1 MSRGGDSLPGC
12 YRSVPWS
19 AGESVASYLLRVASA
34 NGYSG
39 IPALLRVLHLGSN
52 RPIAEVLLRL
62 RLDSRALGDLGRMTM
77 ADPEHLRD
85 LLAEALP
92 PLPDP
97 TEAIFFADCR
107 IDRDALVLGA
117 SPICP
122 ACLASGGFASADWEL
137 APVTVCTEHHT
148 LLRDSCERCASP
160 LSWQR
165 PSLELCGECFADLR
179 QQGAPGVTEKGVIAV
194 TEDFSALAPFRLIDS
209 NGQTRAA
216 FWDEM
221 FRVLKALLLP
231 DSKWALGEW
240 PKTLV
245 STLSVQCR
253 YQAVKALASCR
264 VGNAYDVSRLRWK
277 SDRALAALEVIP
289 RAFVKEEFARRFL
302 TGEAGLSGESAD
314 AISGSGAI
322 PEEPAAYETVRPWP
336 PALRTYEDVAGFLGA
351 SKATVVALVRNGRLA
366 PPEAD
371 DEGFDADAVLSADRF
386 LRELVDLSQ
395 LTELAGIEAPAS
407 ALTPYGMLPRWN
419 GIDLGDHR
427 IDLGRVVEIHRHLM
441 ARSHG
446 SSVPA
451 ERIPLLQI
459 VQNADRPFE
468 ALMAY
473 VQRIAGG
480 EIDRISWDPP
490 YRWADIEIEGE
501 KRRAS

>member
-1 MSRGGDSLPGC
+1 MPGE
-12 YRSVPWS
+12 
-19 AGESVASYLLRVASA
+19 GLASYLLRVAA
-34 NGYSG
+34 GNGYPG
-39 IPALLRVLHLGSN
+39 ITSLLRAIGRQSN
-52 RPIAEVLLRL
+52 RPLAETLLHL
-62 RLDSRALGDLGRMTM
+62 RVDSFALRDLGRMTVGNR
-77 ADPEHLRD
+77 DHLRD

-122 ACLASGGFASADWEL
+122 ACLASGGFALADWEL
-137 APVTVCTEHHT
+137 APVTVCTAHHT
-148 LLRDSCERCASP
+148 LLRDSCERCTSP

-165 PSLELCGECFADLR
+165 PSLELCGRCCADLR
-179 QQGAPGVTEKGVIAV
+179 QQGAPSITEECVIAV
-194 TEDFSALAPFRLIDS
+194 TDNFSALAPFRLIDS
-209 NGQTRAA
+209 NRKTRTV

-253 YQAVKALASCR
+253 HHAVKALASCR
-264 VGNAYDVSRLRWK
+264 VGNAYDLSRLRWK
-277 SDRALAALEVIP
+277 SDRALAALGAIP
-289 RAFVKEEFARRFL
+289 RAFFKEEFARRFL

-314 AISGSGAI
+314 VLSGGDVI
-322 PEEPAAYETVRPWP
+322 PQEPAAFESVRPWP
-336 PALRTYEDVAGFLGA
+336 PALRTYDDVAGFLGV

-366 PPEAD
+366 PPNAD
-371 DEGFDADAVLSADRF
+371 DDGFDADAVLSASRF

-427 IDLGRVVEIHRHLM
+427 IDLDRVVEIHRHLM
-441 ARSHG
+441 ARWHG

-451 ERIPLLQI
+451 ERIPLIQV
-459 VQNADRPFE
+459 VQNSDRPFE
-468 ALMAY
+468 VLMAY
-473 VQRIAGG
+473 VQRIAVG

-490 YRWADIEIEGE
+490 YRWADIKIEGD
-501 KRRAS
+501 KSRAP